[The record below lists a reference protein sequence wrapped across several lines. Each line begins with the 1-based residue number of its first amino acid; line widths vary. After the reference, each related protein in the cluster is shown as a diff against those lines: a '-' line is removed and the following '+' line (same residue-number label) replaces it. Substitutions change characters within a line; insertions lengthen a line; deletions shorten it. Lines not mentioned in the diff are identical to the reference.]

1 MDPVEVERRKRWYF
15 GESAHSRLCALVIL
29 PAKKK
34 FAIFPESLAEAM
46 SSSRGDDVM
55 SENFSS
61 RVSGES
67 LANGL
72 GVRGSDRNKQ
82 LMDTIMG
89 SFGFEDDAVAG
100 LEEEEEEEEEEG
112 EMERGLKVWM
122 ERLEDGSLKR
132 YSTDSWPLWQ

>member
-15 GESAHSRLCALVIL
+15 GESEHSRLCALAIL
-29 PAKKK
+29 PAKKR

-46 SSSRGDDVM
+46 SSSRGDDVVP
-55 SENFSS
+55 ENFS

-67 LANGL
+67 LANGS
-72 GVRGSDRNKQ
+72 GVKGSDRNKQ

-89 SFGFEDDAVAG
+89 SFGFEDDTAAG
-100 LEEEEEEEEEEG
+100 LEEEEEEEE
-112 EMERGLKVWM
+112 MERGLRVWM